1 MRGKRRFII
10 VLLGIFEL
18 LNWCAA
24 NSMSGSAIL
33 SSFRSRTVIV
43 FSGIIWLIPILLII
57 LVHIGILKDLRNG
70 EDPMLGWTIHNTKIT
85 AGLFFSGFG
94 FLRYTMPVILHFPKT
109 RFAVEK
115 TENGMILDGIS
126 IKNQEISDIYLDK
139 NIIHSIICIKLKD
152 GRKYVLYTFM
162 TKDRMNPKYLLSKLR
177 AASKI

>member
-1 MRGKRRFII
+1 
-10 VLLGIFEL
+10 
-18 LNWCAA
+18 
-24 NSMSGSAIL
+24 
-33 SSFRSRTVIV
+33 
-43 FSGIIWLIPILLII
+43 
-57 LVHIGILKDLRNG
+57 
-70 EDPMLGWTIHNTKIT
+70 
-85 AGLFFSGFG
+85 
-94 FLRYTMPVILHFPKT
+94 MPVILHFPKT